1 MILTET
7 DHRKTLFYHNYGW
20 NVYINDKVHGN
31 FYNNFFITI
40 NRSQALA

>member
-7 DHRKTLFYHNYGW
+7 DHRKTHSQLWLECAY
-20 NVYINDKVHGN
+20 DKVHDN
-31 FYNNFFITI
+31 FYNNFIITI